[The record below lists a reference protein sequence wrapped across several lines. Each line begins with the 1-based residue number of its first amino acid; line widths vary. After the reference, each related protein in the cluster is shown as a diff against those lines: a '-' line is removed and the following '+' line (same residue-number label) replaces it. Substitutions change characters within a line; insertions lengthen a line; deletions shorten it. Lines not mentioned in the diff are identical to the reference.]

1 MIGSILLYSFWKC
14 YTIYWFSIARETMGN
29 SLLTSAK
36 NFITSKIDKRG
47 SYLSSTELAHLEK
60 FFEHGQIR
68 LEAATQL
75 TLKLDQLVN
84 EATQEIEKKF
94 LIATSSDTETQFDNI
109 RELVELFLRSI
120 SYALISGS
128 TEILHDIILNDFRE
142 MLTATEQS
150 PAWYIYALEY
160 IKRNHGLKGEK
171 DQEANIYIDYVISA
185 LGQF

>member
-1 MIGSILLYSFWKC
+1 MG
-14 YTIYWFSIARETMGN
+14 ATMG
-29 SLLTSAK
+29 LTSVK
-36 NFITSKIDKRG
+36 NFITSKLDGQG
-47 SYLSSTELAHLEK
+47 SYLSSTQLAQLDQTIK
-60 FFEHGQIR
+60 YSQIR

-94 LIATSSDTETQFDNI
+94 LMVTSSDTETQFDNI
-109 RELVELFLRSI
+109 RELVELFLKSI

-128 TEILHDIILNDFRE
+128 TKILNDIILNGFRE
-142 MLTATEQS
+142 MLITTKQS

-171 DQEANIYIDYVISA
+171 EQEANIYIDYVISA
-185 LGQF
+185 LGQFKIS

>member
-1 MIGSILLYSFWKC
+1 
-14 YTIYWFSIARETMGN
+14 MGV
-29 SLLTSAK
+29 SMLTSAK
-36 NFITSKIDKRG
+36 NFITSKLDGRG
-47 SYLSSTELAHLEK
+47 SYLSSTQLAQLDQTIKHS
-60 FFEHGQIR
+60 QIR

-128 TEILHDIILNDFRE
+128 TDQLNDIVLNGFRE

-160 IKRNHGLKGEK
+160 IKGNHGLKGEK
-171 DQEANIYIDYVISA
+171 EQEANIYIDYVISA
-185 LGQF
+185 LK

>member
-1 MIGSILLYSFWKC
+1 MG
-14 YTIYWFSIARETMGN
+14 ATMG
-29 SLLTSAK
+29 LTSVK
-36 NFITSKIDKRG
+36 KFITSKLDGRG
-47 SYLSSTELAHLEK
+47 SYLSSTQLAQLDQTIK
-60 FFEHGQIR
+60 HGQIR

-94 LIATSSDTETQFDNI
+94 LIVSSSDTETKFDNI
-109 RELVELFLRSI
+109 QELVELFLKSI

-128 TEILHDIILNDFRE
+128 KEILNDIILNGFRE

-171 DQEANIYIDYVISA
+171 EQEANIYIDYAISA
-185 LGQF
+185 LE